1 LGAGL
6 GSEEWPF
13 ISADSNVLIEPGM
26 VLAFECPWYINGLG
40 GLIIENQILITEKG
54 PEVMN
59 SLPID
64 LIEVGT

>member
-1 LGAGL
+1 L

-13 ISADSNVLIEPGM
+13 ISADSNVPIEPGM